1 MIAGMARSH
10 IYGNNP
16 EVIDLSDDDE
26 EEEEEDN

>member
-16 EVIDLSDDDE
+16 EVIDLSDDDDE
-26 EEEEEDN
+26 GEEDE